1 MVCWCEVS
9 SVNGAVREQKNEFRL
24 WVSWGEVKPIT
35 CRWVT
40 NEKPESAEGV
50 PSQDRCEG
58 QQPRASSVDYQD
70 SAGSS
75 LKDGSFHAIDVSPGV
90 QWTIHIEGSSEEHTN
105 NIRSRWWSSVASSS
119 PFGKWR
125 QRLNQAVSPHP
136 CKLRW
141 RSLAW
146 CRGKMLE
153 KSERQRWGRRCPIF
167 IWADICDRE
176 YQPPGFDRMPFTTT
190 RLPKSAEKTSL
201 DIGVSCSRT

>member
-9 SVNGAVREQKNEFRL
+9 SVNG
-24 WVSWGEVKPIT
+24 SW
-35 CRWVT
+35 
-40 NEKPESAEGV
+40 AEEWV
-50 PSQDRCEG
+50 PSVSGCHGVRWSPLHVVGLRMRSLNLQKVFPARIVVKD
-58 QQPRASSVDYQD
+58 SSHVQVLWTIQD

-167 IWADICDRE
+167 IWADICDRV

-201 DIGVSCSRT
+201 DIGVSFSRT